1 MKSCIFLL
9 MALFVSGCAVKHD
22 KLQTYVGE
30 DIQEVVAVYGQP
42 NVAFDMGEGR
52 RDFQWVITSSTLPSY
67 PISSGALTDPAKQYV
82 PDIKNETIT
91 PMFNGL
97 IVKSECLYTM
107 VTYWNEDAKSWMV
120 TDYHQPTTGC

>member
-9 MALFVSGCAVKHD
+9 MSLFVSGCATKHD
-22 KLQTYVGE
+22 KLQAYVGE
-30 DIQEVVAVYGQP
+30 DIQEVVAVYGDP
-42 NVAFDMGEGR
+42 YVAFDMEEGR
-52 RDFQWVITSSTLPSY
+52 RDFQWVITSSALPSY

-97 IVKSECLYTM
+97 AVKSECLYTM
-107 VTYWNEDAKSWMV
+107 MTYWNEDAKSWMV

>member
-9 MALFVSGCAVKHD
+9 MALFVTGCATKDD
-22 KLQTYVGE
+22 KLQAYVGE
-30 DIQEVVAVYGQP
+30 DIQEVVAVFGNPY
-42 NVAFDMGEGR
+42 VAFDMEEGR

-97 IVKSECLYTM
+97 VVKSECLYTM
-107 VTYWNEDAKSWMV
+107 VTHWDESAKSWIV
-120 TDYHQPTTGC
+120 TDYHQPTSGC